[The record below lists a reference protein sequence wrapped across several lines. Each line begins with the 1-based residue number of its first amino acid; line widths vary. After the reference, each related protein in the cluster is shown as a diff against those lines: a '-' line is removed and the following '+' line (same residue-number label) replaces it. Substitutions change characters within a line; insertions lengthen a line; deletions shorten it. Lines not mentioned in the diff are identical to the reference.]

1 MNVKINGKQEL
12 LEGADNLFNLV
23 EKGGLNIERI
33 VIEHNYEV
41 IPREKWPAVMLNE
54 NDNIEIVSF
63 VGGG

>member
-23 EKGGLNIERI
+23 EKKGLNAERI
-33 VIEHNYEV
+33 VIEHNYKVVPKENWFSV
-41 IPREKWPAVMLNE
+41 ALNE

>member
-23 EKGGLNIERI
+23 EKKGLNAERI
-33 VIEHNYEV
+33 VIEHNYKV
-41 IPREKWPAVMLNE
+41 VTKEKWSLVTLNE